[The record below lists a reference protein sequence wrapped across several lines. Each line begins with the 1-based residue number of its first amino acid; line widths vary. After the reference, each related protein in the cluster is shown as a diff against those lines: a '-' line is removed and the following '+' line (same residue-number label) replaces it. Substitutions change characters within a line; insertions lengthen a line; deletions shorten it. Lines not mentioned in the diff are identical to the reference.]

1 MKTSMDTR
9 IEAAWDGTRQATAG
23 GQRMAIEGHPGMSGG
38 VAVEAATAVSDI
50 SAAWPRGNGLTAK
63 SWRLYG

>member
-1 MKTSMDTR
+1 
-9 IEAAWDGTRQATAG
+9 
-23 GQRMAIEGHPGMSGG
+23 MAIEGHPGMSGG

>member
-1 MKTSMDTR
+1 MNTV
-9 IEAAWDGTRQATAG
+9 IVAPWAGLGQATATTP
-23 GQRMAIEGHPGMSGG
+23 AVACEGHPGMSGG

-50 SAAWPRGNGLTAK
+50 TAAWPRGNGLTAK